1 MILRDLLTMSMQ
13 QHTSKKPTSATA
25 VPLWNGF
32 EQREF
37 TTPTEADGSFQKVPN
52 LQTQLSR
59 AEQFGHHLGRVQVR
73 ANSAMATIQT
83 KSVHP
88 EMAAVQR
95 QDEMDETQAKL
106 APQPLQREGE
116 EEDDET
122 QMKSEQSPVQ
132 REEEDEMDM

>member
-1 MILRDLLTMSMQ
+1 MSMQ
-13 QHTSKKPTSATA
+13 QHTSKKPISSTA
-25 VPLWNGF
+25 VPLRNGF

-37 TTPTEADGSFQKVPN
+37 TTPTEVDSSYQKVPN

-73 ANSAMATIQT
+73 ANSAIATIQA
-83 KSVHP
+83 KPVNP
-88 EMAAVQR
+88 ELAAVQR

-122 QMKSEQSPVQ
+122 QMKSEQAPVQ
-132 REEEDEMDM
+132 REETEDEMDM